1 MTKLFDPRTV
11 KKIELPSF
19 PGSEVELY
27 DGLLT
32 QQAIEINKK
41 DDDYDIGMNML
52 QYIIKSWSFVD
63 ENEKPLPI
71 TRETLGMLPMKD
83 FSMLMNE
90 VEKTMDFLG
99 KKEMK
104 S

>member
-41 DDDYDIGMNML
+41 EDDYDIGMNML
-52 QYIIKSWSFVD
+52 QFIIKSWSFVD

-71 TRETLGMLPMKD
+71 SRETLGMLPMKD